1 MATTVRGII
10 FFGIY
15 LFLVTLPL
23 NAALISDSAR
33 LQQPFWQELAVGAG
47 FIGYSLMAMEFAL
60 ISRIKAAAQPF
71 GEDAL
76 QIFHNTMGIVALG
89 LILVH
94 PILLIATG
102 YPPNA
107 WLNPFASN
115 ATIEMRLAAL
125 SLYALIALVV
135 TSVWRKKL
143 GIRYELW
150 QLLHGL
156 FALFILIG
164 SLAHIFV
171 IGRYTSTPTMR
182 AVWLVYAILVSVFL
196 LYYKILT
203 PLLRWNKTWEVVENR
218 EEHGEAR
225 TLILKPNNHKGFSF
239 QPGQFAWIKHGRT
252 PFGMGQHPISISS
265 QGDVD
270 PGGTIAFTIKQL
282 GDWSGDQVP
291 ALKPGDQMWVDGPH
305 GIFSMDREQAMGYVF
320 IGGGIGITPLYSM
333 CQTMVE
339 REDVR
344 PVVLF
349 YGATNW
355 ESATFRDE
363 LKALEEKMNLKV
375 VFVLSHP
382 EDDWSGETGYVSPE
396 IMQRYLPKQYRRF
409 KFLICGPEPLMD
421 AMEEA
426 IPALGV
432 PPENVLT
439 ERFDM
444 V

>member
-23 NAALISDSAR
+23 NAALISDPDR

-47 FIGYSLMAMEFAL
+47 FIGYSLMALEFAL

-76 QIFHNTMGIVALG
+76 QIFHNAMGLVALG
-89 LILVH
+89 LILSH
-94 PILLIATG
+94 SILLVITG
-102 YPPNA
+102 YPA
-107 WLNPFASN
+107 KSWLNPFAGS
-115 ATIEMRLAAL
+115 TIEIRLASL
-125 SLYALIALVV
+125 SLYALLALVI
-135 TSVWRKKL
+135 TSVWRKRL

-150 QLLHGL
+150 QLMHGL

-203 PLLRWNKTWEVVENR
+203 PILRWNKTWEVVENR

-239 QPGQFAWIKHGRT
+239 QPGQFAWIKNGRT

-265 QGDVD
+265 QGDVE

-282 GDWSGDQVP
+282 GDWSGEQVP
-291 ALKPGDQMWVDGPH
+291 ALKPGGQMWVDGPH

-363 LKALEEKMNLKV
+363 LKALEEKMNLEV